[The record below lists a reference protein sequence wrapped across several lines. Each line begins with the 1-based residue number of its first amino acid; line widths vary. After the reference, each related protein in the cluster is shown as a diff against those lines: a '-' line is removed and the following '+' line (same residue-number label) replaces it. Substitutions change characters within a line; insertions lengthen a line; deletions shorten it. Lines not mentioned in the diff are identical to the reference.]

1 MFTGRPLAAD
11 VLAVGAPYPLAL
23 TGGCALRAHGV
34 VGWSRGVGVATEHPA
49 RLEWIAS
56 QVAVGLGE
64 LGWEARV
71 LEKGPLFARLAVG
84 GWGESVV
91 AGGFGGPAGGG
102 GFGGPASGG
111 GFGDLASIGGLGAP
125 AAVGGFDDPAAIG
138 GFGDPASISGFG
150 GPAAVSVA
158 LCKEVFCRPPVET
171 ASGLALA
178 LPDAMGVTVRDF
190 VRRGYG
196 RDLARVA
203 AGADLWS
210 WPELEELGRRHSRDG
225 LELPDLQGRLIR
237 SEWLDDAEFTGCAD
251 VGRLRRWAQ
260 LWADDIGERLLEG
273 GVPEEW

>member
-1 MFTGRPLAAD
+1 MFTGRSLAAD

-71 LEKGPLFARLAVG
+71 AEKGPLFARLVVG
-84 GWGESVV
+84 GWGESEVGGGFGGLASIGGFGDPVV
-91 AGGFGGPAGGG
+91 GGGFGGPALTGDFGAPEAAGGFGGPASVGGS
-102 GFGGPASGG
+102 GGPAE
-111 GFGDLASIGGLGAP
+111 
-125 AAVGGFDDPAAIG
+125 
-138 GFGDPASISGFG
+138 
-150 GPAAVSVA
+150 VSVS

-171 ASGLALA
+171 PSGLALA

-237 SEWLDDAEFTGCAD
+237 SEWLDDTEFTGCAD

-273 GVPEEW
+273 GVPEER